1 MCIDY
6 RKLNK
11 YTHKI
16 VFLVPHAD
24 MHLDKLSGAL
34 VYLAID
40 IALVYHHFGS
50 TYLIDTQKTACK
62 T

>member
-16 VFLVPHAD
+16 VPHAD

-40 IALVYHHFGS
+40 TALGYHHFRS
-50 TYLIDTQKTACK
+50 TDPIDTRKTARK